1 VSTRRGRC
9 CAILSL
15 ILATLV
21 ARALA
26 EDAVLKV
33 AFTDDKQV
41 ARTLEARLLVEA
53 KDGGILVEDRAGRL
67 WSITPDRLQSRE
79 PLVAAFLPFDA
90 TDLGAS
96 LQQELGGQFEIVT
109 TKHYVICTSADRKY
123 AEWVGALFER
133 LLRGFLAYWKRAG
146 LELHEP
152 AAPLPAIVFRT
163 QQEYADFAA
172 RDVGPQ
178 LGGTAG
184 YYSVRDNRI
193 ILYDLAS
200 AVGGGPAAS
209 ADEVNR
215 RVAAAPAN
223 VATIV
228 HEATHQIA
236 FNCGLHTRYADNPM
250 WLTEGLAMYFETP
263 DLRSGSG
270 WQTAGRLNVTRL
282 ARFRDYA
289 RNRRKEDSL
298 STLISSENRFRDPEA
313 MVDAYSESW
322 ALSYFLVRTHRDK
335 FVGYLKTLAAKPRL
349 QWDSPEQRRMEFEAA
364 FGDIAALELEFARY
378 IQRLGDRS

>member
-1 VSTRRGRC
+1 M
-9 CAILSL
+9 A
-15 ILATLV
+15 
-21 ARALA
+21 ARAPA
-26 EDAVLKV
+26 DESALKV
-33 AFTDDKQV
+33 TFADEKQV
-41 ARTLEARLLVEA
+41 TRTLEARLLVEA
-53 KDGGILVEDRAGRL
+53 EDGGILIEDRAGRM
-67 WSITPDRLQSRE
+67 WSITPDRLQSRV
-79 PLVAAFLPFDA
+79 PLAEAFQLFDA
-90 TDLGAS
+90 GDLGAS
-96 LQQELGGQFEIVT
+96 LHEELGGQFEIVT
-109 TKHYVICTSADRKY
+109 TKLYVICASADRKY
-123 AEWVGALFER
+123 AEWVAALFER

-146 LELHEP
+146 LELQEP

-178 LGGTAG
+178 LAGTAG

-215 RVAAAPAN
+215 RVASAPAN

-236 FNCGLHTRYADNPM
+236 FNSGLHRRYADNPM
-250 WLTEGLAMYFETP
+250 WLTEGMAMFFETP

-270 WQTAGRLNVTRL
+270 WQTAGRLSATRL

-289 RNRRKEDSL
+289 GARRSDDSL
-298 STLISSENRFRDPEA
+298 STLASSETRFRDPETIL
-313 MVDAYSESW
+313 DAYSESW
-322 ALSYFLVRTHRDK
+322 ALTYFLIRTRRDE
-335 FVGYLKTLAAKPRL
+335 FVGYLQSLAAKPRL
-349 QWDSPEQRRMEFEAA
+349 RWDTPDQRRTEFEAA
-364 FGDIAALELEFARY
+364 FGDIAALEPEFSRY
-378 IQRLGDRS
+378 VQRLSNR

>member
-1 VSTRRGRC
+1 MSTRRGRG

-15 ILATLV
+15 ILAT
-21 ARALA
+21 ATSRIPA
-26 EDAVLKV
+26 EDAALKV
-33 AFTDDKQV
+33 TFADDKQV

-53 KDGGILVEDRAGRL
+53 EDGGILIEDRAGRL
-67 WSITPDRLQSRE
+67 WSITPDRLQARE
-79 PLVAAFLPFDA
+79 PLATAFQLFDA
-90 TDLGAS
+90 RDLETS
-96 LQQELGGQFEIVT
+96 LREELGGQFEIVT
-109 TKHYVICTSADRKY
+109 TQHYVICTSADRKY
-123 AEWVGALFER
+123 ADWVGALFER

-146 LELHEP
+146 LELQEP

-282 ARFRDYA
+282 TRFRDYA

-298 STLISSENRFRDPEA
+298 STLISSETRFRDPDA
-313 MVDAYSESW
+313 MIDAYSESW
-322 ALSYFLVRTHRDK
+322 ALSYFLIRARRDD
-335 FVGYLKTLAAKPRL
+335 FVGYLKSLAAKPRL
-349 QWDSPEQRRMEFEAA
+349 QWESPEQRRMEFEAS
-364 FGDIAALELEFARY
+364 FGAIAALEQDFSRY
-378 IQRLGDRS
+378 VQRLGER